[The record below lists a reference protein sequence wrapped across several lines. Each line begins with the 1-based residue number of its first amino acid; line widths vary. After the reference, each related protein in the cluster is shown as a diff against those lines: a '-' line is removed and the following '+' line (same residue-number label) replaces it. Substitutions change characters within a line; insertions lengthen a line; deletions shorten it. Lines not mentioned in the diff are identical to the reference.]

1 MIVFAGKE
9 GNAAN
14 IKQTRTEFNVENLF
28 IQTNPGSAFRSAIDH
43 LAKESRASIE

>member
-14 IKQTRTEFNVENLF
+14 IRQTRTEFDLENLF
-28 IQTNPGSAFRSAIDH
+28 IQTNSNSAFRSAINH
-43 LAKESRASIE
+43 LAKGNRAPIE